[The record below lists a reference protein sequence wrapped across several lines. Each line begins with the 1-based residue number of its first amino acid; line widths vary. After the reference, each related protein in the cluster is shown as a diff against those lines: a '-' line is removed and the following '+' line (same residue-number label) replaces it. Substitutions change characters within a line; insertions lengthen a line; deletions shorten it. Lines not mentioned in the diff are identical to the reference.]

1 MLLTT
6 KDKQALAKKHGS
18 SENDLGT
25 SEVQI
30 AIFTERIAHITEHLR
45 ENKHDHH
52 NRRSL
57 VTMVGKR
64 RNMLDYLKDKEIKYK
79 KCIYV
84 MDTKEEL
91 IKHIRGWIQI
101 DNDMNLLQKK
111 MKTLREEKKSLTTS
125 LVDVMKSNEIDC
137 FDINDGKLVY
147 AKSKHKKPINKKSLY
162 DALHAYFKDDVE
174 LAQEVS
180 NHILNSREETIK
192 ESIKR
197 KVEK

>member
-64 RNMLDYLKDKEIKYK
+64 RNMLDYLKDKE
-79 KCIYV
+79 
-84 MDTKEEL
+84 
-91 IKHIRGWIQI
+91 
-101 DNDMNLLQKK
+101 
-111 MKTLREEKKSLTTS
+111 
-125 LVDVMKSNEIDC
+125 
-137 FDINDGKLVY
+137 
-147 AKSKHKKPINKKSLY
+147 
-162 DALHAYFKDDVE
+162 
-174 LAQEVS
+174 
-180 NHILNSREETIK
+180 LNRYRAIIK
-192 ESIKR
+192 ELGIR
-197 KVEK
+197 K